1 MPIYN
6 GLEWPN
12 IWVGKNMD
20 INKGYKQNLTET
32 RHAKDRRLK
41 QMSAHTLKNL
51 ILSATITNK
60 KMRENT
66 AQ

>member
-1 MPIYN
+1 
-6 GLEWPN
+6 
-12 IWVGKNMD
+12 MD